1 MEEAKQ
7 WCDAGSV
14 SPTGTAFVV
23 WRAGAERCRYL
34 FFLSDLLVA
43 CGICRVATTFVPR
56 GVLVCVCVCVFGN
69 SMGNV
74 SQESKIVSVSAL
86 SGGSKEWR
94 SSMYISVIVMRAC
107 DMEKELCSSPTWSLV
122 GES

>member
-1 MEEAKQ
+1 
-7 WCDAGSV
+7 
-14 SPTGTAFVV
+14 
-23 WRAGAERCRYL
+23 
-34 FFLSDLLVA
+34 
-43 CGICRVATTFVPR
+43 
-56 GVLVCVCVCVFGN
+56 
-69 SMGNV
+69 MGNV